1 MWVARHLL
9 KQATIF
15 RPYTWWSIRV
25 FSSDRRLRL
34 QTRTYEPLENTMP
47 RQLPLVAVVAI
58 SLLST
63 ITSAQQPAQSKPS
76 SAASEQK
83 KDQKKEPPSK
93 PVVTQHS
100 IRLGNKALNY
110 TATVGLM
117 PIRNAQDEIE
127 AHIFY
132 MAYTLDAPPEGRHR
146 PLMFSF
152 NGGPGS
158 SSVWLHLGAL
168 GPRRVQMLP
177 DGGMPPPPA
186 DLVDNEYTWLD
197 GVDVVFIDPVGTGY
211 SRPVKPELG
220 KKFWSVQGDI
230 DSVGEFIRG
239 YLTQYE
245 RWASP
250 LFLVGESYGT
260 TRASGLAGYLVD
272 HGIALRGIVLVSAV
286 LNFETLGFSR
296 GNDLPY
302 VLFLPSYAATAWYH
316 KKLPPSHQLDLQKT
330 LREVEQWAVTHYAV
344 ALAKGDRLT
353 RSERQ
358 DVIDHLAQYTGLS
371 KTYIE
376 QSNLRVDEPHFA
388 KELLRSEGW
397 TVGRYDSRFK
407 GMDETAVSSVPDYD
421 PSEAVV
427 RPAFTA
433 AFNNYVRSELKYK
446 SDAEY
451 RILRGIRD
459 WNWGNASQGFPN
471 VSDALRRGF
480 VKNPYM
486 RVFVASGYY
495 DLATPY
501 FGTHYTIDHLNLD
514 PSLRANVTTAEYEAG
529 HMMYIRNQSLVK
541 LKRDVSAFLEE
552 ALRARGQAGI
562 DAHR

>member
-1 MWVARHLL
+1 M
-9 KQATIF
+9 
-15 RPYTWWSIRV
+15 PS
-25 FSSDRRLRL
+25 RLC
-34 QTRTYEPLENTMP
+34 
-47 RQLPLVAVVAI
+47 LVLAIVAI
-58 SLLST
+58 NLPST
-63 ITSAQQPAQSKPS
+63 TTWAQQPPAQPKASPS
-76 SAASEQK
+76 ASEAK
-83 KDQKKEPPSK
+83 KDAREEAPAK

-100 IRLGNKALNY
+100 IRLGNRTLHY

-117 PIRNAQDEIE
+117 PIRDAEDKIE

-132 MAYTLDAPPEGRHR
+132 MAYTLDRPPEGRRR

-186 DLVDNEYTWLD
+186 ELVDNEFTWLD
-197 GVDVVFIDPVGTGY
+197 RTDLVFIDPVGTGY
-211 SRPVKPELG
+211 SRPVKPDLG

-230 DSVGEFIRG
+230 DSVGEFIRA

-245 RWASP
+245 RWESP

-286 LNFETLGFSR
+286 LNFETLAFSP

-302 VLFLPSYAATAWYH
+302 ALFLPSYTATAWYH
-316 KKLPPSHQLDLQKT
+316 KKLPPNYQRDLQKT
-330 LREVEQWAVTHYAV
+330 LREVEQWSASHYAA
-344 ALAKGDRLT
+344 ALARGDRLLP
-353 RSERQ
+353 SERQ
-358 DVIDHLAQYTGLS
+358 DVIDHLALYTGLS
-371 KTYIE
+371 KTYIQ
-376 QSNLRVDEPHFA
+376 QSNLRIDQQHFA
-388 KELLRSEGW
+388 KELLRSEER

-407 GMDETAVSSVPDYD
+407 GVDETAVSSVPDYD

-427 RPAFTA
+427 RPPFTT
-433 AFNNYVRSELKYK
+433 AFNNYIRSELKYR

-451 RILRGIRD
+451 RILHGMHE
-459 WNWGNASQGFPN
+459 WNWGSAIGGFPN
-471 VSDALRRGF
+471 VSEALRRGF
-480 VKNPYM
+480 VKNPYLK
-486 RVFVASGYY
+486 VFVASGYY

-514 PSLRANVTTAEYEAG
+514 PTLRGNVTTAEYGAG
-529 HMMYIRNQSLVK
+529 HMMYIQNQSLAK
-541 LKRDVSAFLEE
+541 LKQDVSAFLGD
-552 ALRARGQAGI
+552 ALKAHTPGGI
-562 DAHR
+562 DAGR